1 LTCAFL
7 FGAISIDTGST
18 LSKSHS
24 HDHSH
29 AGHQHSHSHDHG
41 DHHLHGNHSGLS
53 SFIIARCTPG
63 SILHSVMIEK
73 DSRRIAY
80 FGV

>member
-1 LTCAFL
+1 LGATVFDT
-7 FGAISIDTGST
+7 GISAISGQS
-18 LSKSHS
+18 SS
-24 HDHSH
+24 DHSH
-29 AGHQHSHSHDHG
+29 AGHAHAHSHSHSHE
-41 DHHLHGNHSGLS
+41 HHLHGNHSRIS
-53 SFIIARCTPG
+53 RFIISRCTPG